1 MLLPQVAV
9 SVVPTT
15 TGTLD
20 QSLIAQRSQ
29 TIKTFFLDQLGLHP
43 FEEGKVYSHFLV
55 PRDKEAQLMP
65 FLKKLEAKSVSVE
78 RGRRVSAMRW

>member
-78 RGRRVSAMRW
+78 RERRVSAMRW